1 MVLGKLDIHKRM
13 KLDSYLIPMKINSKW
28 IKDLNVRPENIKR
41 LEENEEK
48 KLFDIGIS
56 NDFFLDK
63 MSKAKARKAKINK

>member
-1 MVLGKLDIHKRM
+1 VLGKLDIHKRM